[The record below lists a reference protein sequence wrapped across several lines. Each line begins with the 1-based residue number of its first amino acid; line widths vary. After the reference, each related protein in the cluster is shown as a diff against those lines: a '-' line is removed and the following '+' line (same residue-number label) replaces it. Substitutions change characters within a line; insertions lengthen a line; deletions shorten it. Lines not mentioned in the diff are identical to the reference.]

1 MDFLDQLEALMYGRS
16 ATDQAPDRVQTSGI
30 MEHFNVHFSE
40 VIESTRLE
48 SIAELKT
55 AMQQ

>member
-1 MDFLDQLEALMYGRS
+1 MYGRS

-48 SIAELKT
+48 SIAKLKT
-55 AMQQ
+55 VMQQ